1 LIRKYLII
9 GKQIALSSTRHE
21 VSREDGVPH
30 PMEVKIPVEIL
41 WQAQDIIKSAEFQQA
56 SGEDAQT
63 VKNTYKTLIKLLAP
77 HCTSEKDRQWLYE
90 QIT

>member
-1 LIRKYLII
+1 
-9 GKQIALSSTRHE
+9 
-21 VSREDGVPH
+21 
-30 PMEVKIPVEIL
+30 L
-41 WQAQDIIKSAEFQQA
+41 WQAQDIIKNAEFQQA

-90 QIT
+90 QVT